1 MSIIG
6 VRTFPRRGARH
17 WKHPAVLAGL
27 VVVVLAGIAYGVN
40 DAIESYH
47 DGIALRGLDGKPS
60 PVRLIVAGEPM
71 VIPANMIRFRA
82 ERRGGPVDQVDL
94 IFHWPSLDGF
104 SDERADD
111 FRNPS
116 PTAPLIYVTISARE
130 NSLDS
135 TARIDSIYARFF
147 EGPEIAGPEG
157 LVGRALTD
165 NSGYG
170 GEIVYYEPHGAA
182 PFVARCPAEATE
194 EIPATCIRDVNT
206 GQGLSMLY
214 RFNQAYLADWRTM
227 DDRLKRL
234 VGQFYRK
241 P

>member
-1 MSIIG
+1 MI
-6 VRTFPRRGARH
+6 AAL
-17 WKHPAVLAGL
+17 AVLL
-27 VVVVLAGIAYGVN
+27 LAGIAYGVN

-47 DGIALRGLDGKPS
+47 DRIALHGLNGEPS
-60 PVRLIVAGEPM
+60 PVSLIVAGEPM

-94 IFHWPSLDGF
+94 IFQWPSLDGF

-111 FRNPS
+111 FRDPS

-147 EGPEIAGPEG
+147 EGPDIPGPVG
-157 LVGRALTD
+157 LVGRALNTE
-165 NSGYG
+165 SGYG
-170 GEIVYYEPHGAA
+170 GEIVYFEPHGAN
-182 PFVARCPAEATE
+182 PFVARCPAEATA

-227 DDRLKRL
+227 DDRLRRL

>member
-1 MSIIG
+1 MLAGLAVI
-6 VRTFPRRGARH
+6 
-17 WKHPAVLAGL
+17 VLAGM
-27 VVVVLAGIAYGVN
+27 AFGVN

-47 DGIALRGLDGKPS
+47 DRVALRGLDGKPS
-60 PVRLIVAGEPM
+60 PVSLIVAGEPM
-71 VIPANMIRFRA
+71 VIPANMIRFRT
-82 ERRGGPVDQVDL
+82 ERRGGPLDQVDL

-111 FRNPS
+111 FRDPS

-130 NSLDS
+130 NGLDS

-147 EGPEIAGPEG
+147 EGPEIPGPVG
-157 LVGRALTD
+157 LVGRAL
-165 NSGYG
+165 NGESGYG

-182 PFVARCPAEATE
+182 PFVARCPAEATP

-227 DDRLKRL
+227 DDRLRRL